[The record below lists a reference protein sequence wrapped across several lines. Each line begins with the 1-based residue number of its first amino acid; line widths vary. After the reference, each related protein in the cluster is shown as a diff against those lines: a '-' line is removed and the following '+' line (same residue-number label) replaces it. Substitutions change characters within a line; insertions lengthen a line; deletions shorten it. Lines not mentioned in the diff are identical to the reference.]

1 MQYETTLATHE
12 PIAITIGNFD
22 GVHRGHQRLM
32 HELVAM
38 ARELHCTPV
47 LVTFSPHTLEMVRPD
62 IDLQILTPL
71 DEKLA
76 LTERYGGIADSIV
89 IHFTPEIAAL
99 SATAFMDSL
108 CADFAVKGLVVGANF
123 SLGHNRMGDVP
134 FLEQYGQ
141 EHGIAVE
148 AIPLQENGQGR
159 ISSTRIRK
167 LVSEGD
173 IAGASELL
181 GHPLTFSGIVQ
192 HGDQR
197 GRLIGFPTANL
208 LPEPHR
214 LIPANG
220 VYAVRVIIGEIGNI
234 AQRDAEG
241 TIPVYN
247 GVANI
252 GVRPTFNGT
261 VRLVEVHLLD
271 IQPDLYDQRITISFI
286 ARLRNEQRFA
296 GIEALKAQITMDAQQ
311 GRQLLEAQEAQAAQS
326 AAPLNGSMEDQAN

>member
-1 MQYETTLATHE
+1 
-12 PIAITIGNFD
+12 
-22 GVHRGHQRLM
+22 
-32 HELVAM
+32 
-38 ARELHCTPV
+38 V
-47 LVTFSPHTLEMVRPD
+47 LVTFSPHTLEVVRPD
-62 IDLQILTPL
+62 IDLQILTSL

-76 LTERYGGIADSIV
+76 LTERYGGIANSIV
-89 IHFTPEIAAL
+89 IHFTPEVAAM
-99 SATAFMDSL
+99 SAVEFMDTL
-108 CADFAVKGLVVGANF
+108 CANYAVKGMVVGANF
-123 SLGHNRMGDVP
+123 SLGHNRMGDVA
-134 FLEQYGQ
+134 FLEQYGK
-141 EHGIAVE
+141 EHGIEVE
-148 AIPLQENGQGR
+148 AIPLQENGQER

-167 LVSEGD
+167 LVSEGQ
-173 IAGASELL
+173 ITGANELL

-220 VYAVRVIIGEIGNI
+220 VYAVRVMIGDM
-234 AQRDAEG
+234 AQRDADG

-271 IQPDLYDQRITISFI
+271 IQPDLYDKRITISFI
-286 ARLRNEQRFA
+286 ARLRSEQRFA
-296 GIEALKAQITMDAQQ
+296 GIEALKAQIAMDAQQ
-311 GRQLLEAQEAQAAQS
+311 GRQLLESQAAQS
-326 AAPLNGSMEDQAN
+326 AAPLNGSMDSSAG

>member
-1 MQYETTLATHE
+1 MQYETTLAAHE
-12 PIAITIGNFD
+12 TIAITIGNFD

-32 HELVAM
+32 HELAAM
-38 ARELHCTPV
+38 AHRLHCTPV
-47 LVTFSPHTLEMVRPD
+47 LVTFSPHTLEVVRPD
-62 IDLQILTPL
+62 IDLQMLTSL
-71 DEKLA
+71 EEKLA
-76 LTERYGGIADSIV
+76 LTARYGNIAHSIV
-89 IHFTPEIAAL
+89 IHFTPEVAEM
-99 SATAFMDSL
+99 SAGAFMDSL
-108 CADFAVKGLVVGANF
+108 CANFTVKGMVVGANF
-123 SLGHNRMGDVP
+123 SLGHNRMGDVS
-134 FLEQYGQ
+134 FLEQYGK
-141 EHGIAVE
+141 EHDIEVE

-167 LVSEGD
+167 LVSEGQ
-173 IAGASELL
+173 IAGANDLL

-208 LPEPHR
+208 LPKPHR

-220 VYAVRVIIGEIGNI
+220 VYAVRVIIGDM

-247 GVANI
+247 GVTNI

-271 IQPDLYDQRITISFI
+271 VQPDLYDQRITISFI
-286 ARLRNEQRFA
+286 ARLRSEQRFA
-296 GIEALKAQITMDAQQ
+296 GIEALKAQIAIDAQQ
-311 GRQLLEAQEAQAAQS
+311 GRQLLESQASQS
-326 AAPLNGSMEDQAN
+326 AVPLNGSMEGSVG

>member
-1 MQYETTLATHE
+1 MQYATTLAAHE
-12 PIAITIGNFD
+12 TIAITIGNFD

-32 HELVAM
+32 HALVAM
-38 ARELHCTPV
+38 ARELHCTPT
-47 LVTFSPHTLEMVRPD
+47 LVTFSPHTLEVVRPD

-76 LTERYGGIADSIV
+76 LTERYGGIAHSIV
-89 IHFTPEIAAL
+89 IHFTPEVAAM
-99 SATAFMDSL
+99 SAEAFMDSL
-108 CADFAVKGLVVGANF
+108 CTNFAVKGMVVGANF
-123 SLGHNRMGDVP
+123 SLGHNRMGDIS
-134 FLEQYGQ
+134 FLEQYGK
-141 EHGIAVE
+141 EHTIEVE
-148 AIPLQENGQGR
+148 AIPLQENDRER

-167 LVSEGD
+167 LVNEGE
-173 IAGASELL
+173 IAAANELL

-220 VYAVRVIIGEIGNI
+220 VYAVRVTIGDM
-234 AQRDAEG
+234 AQRDADG
-241 TIPVYN
+241 QIPVYN

-261 VRLVEVHLLD
+261 IRLVEVHLLD

-286 ARLRNEQRFA
+286 ARLRSEQRFA
-296 GIEALKAQITMDAQQ
+296 GIEALKAQIAIDAQQ
-311 GRQLLEAQEAQAAQS
+311 GRQLLESQTSSS
-326 AAPLNGSMEDQAN
+326 ATPLNVSMEDSSG

>member
-1 MQYETTLATHE
+1 MQYETTLTAHE
-12 PIAITIGNFD
+12 AIAITIGNFD

-47 LVTFSPHTLEMVRPD
+47 LVTFSPHTLEVVRPD
-62 IDLQILTPL
+62 IDLQLLTPL

-76 LTERYGGIADSIV
+76 LTARYGGIADSIV
-89 IHFTPEIAAL
+89 IHFTPEVVAM
-99 SATAFMDSL
+99 SAEAFMDNL
-108 CADFAVKGLVVGANF
+108 CANFAVKGMVVGANF
-123 SLGHNRMGDVP
+123 SLGHNRMGDVS
-134 FLEQYGQ
+134 FLEQYGKK
-141 EHGIAVE
+141 HGIKLA
-148 AIPLQENGQGR
+148 AIPLQENGRER

-167 LVSEGD
+167 LVSEGE
-173 IAGASELL
+173 IAGANELL

-220 VYAVRVIIGEIGNI
+220 VYAVRVIIGDM
-234 AQRDAEG
+234 AQRDATG
-241 TIPVYN
+241 QIPVYN
-247 GVANI
+247 GVTNI

-261 VRLVEVHLLD
+261 IRLVEVHLLD

-286 ARLRNEQRFA
+286 ARLRSEQRFA
-296 GIEALKAQITMDAQQ
+296 GIEALKAQIALDAQQ
-311 GRQLLEAQEAQAAQS
+311 GRQLLAAQAAQS
-326 AAPLNGSMEDQAN
+326 AAPLNGSMEDPAR

>member
-1 MQYETTLATHE
+1 
-12 PIAITIGNFD
+12 
-22 GVHRGHQRLM
+22 M
-32 HELVAM
+32 HELVTM
-38 ARELHCTPV
+38 ADRLHCTPV
-47 LVTFSPHTLEMVRPD
+47 LVTFSPHTLEVVRPD
-62 IDLQILTPL
+62 IDLQNLTSL

-76 LTERYGGIADSIV
+76 LTARYGGIANSII
-89 IHFTPEIAAL
+89 IHFTPEVAAL
-99 SATAFMDSL
+99 SAGAFMDSL
-108 CADFAVKGLVVGANF
+108 RANFDVKGMVVGANF
-123 SLGHNRMGDVP
+123 SLGHNRMGDVA
-134 FLEQYGQ
+134 FLEQYGKAHDI
-141 EHGIAVE
+141 EVE

-167 LVSEGD
+167 LVNEGE
-173 IAGASELL
+173 IAAANELL

-220 VYAVRVIIGEIGNI
+220 VYAVRVMIGEIGNI
-234 AQRDAEG
+234 AIRDADG

-286 ARLRNEQRFA
+286 ARLRSEQRFA
-296 GIEALKAQITMDAQQ
+296 GIEALKAQIALDAQQ
-311 GRQLLEAQEAQAAQS
+311 GRQLLES
-326 AAPLNGSMEDQAN
+326 

>member
-1 MQYETTLATHE
+1 MQYETTLAAHKT
-12 PIAITIGNFD
+12 IAITIGNFD

-38 ARELHCTPV
+38 AQTLHCTPV
-47 LVTFSPHTLEMVRPD
+47 LVTFSPHTLEVVRPD
-62 IDLQILTPL
+62 IDLQNLTSL
-71 DEKLA
+71 EEKLA
-76 LTERYGGIADSIV
+76 LTAHYGGIANNIV
-89 IHFTPEIAAL
+89 IHFTPEVAAM
-99 SATAFMDSL
+99 SAEAFMDSL
-108 CADFAVKGLVVGANF
+108 CANFAVKGMVVGANF
-123 SLGHNRMGDVP
+123 SLGHNRMGDVA
-134 FLEQYGQ
+134 FLEQYGK
-141 EHGIAVE
+141 EHDIQVE
-148 AIPLQENGQGR
+148 SIPLQENGQGR

-167 LVSEGD
+167 LISEGQ
-173 IAGASELL
+173 IAAANELL

-220 VYAVRVIIGEIGNI
+220 VYAVRVMIGEIGNI
-234 AQRDAEG
+234 AIRDADG

-271 IQPDLYDQRITISFI
+271 VQPDLYDQRITISFI
-286 ARLRNEQRFA
+286 ARLRSEQRFA
-296 GIEALKAQITMDAQQ
+296 GIEALKAQIALDAQQ
-311 GRQLLEAQEAQAAQS
+311 GRQLLESQASQS
-326 AAPLNGSMEDQAN
+326 AAPLNGSMEGNAG